1 MRHFVFGSSR
11 ASCASLHSELTPSS
25 TLANKNTV
33 TIAIDAMGGDHGPS
47 ITVPAA
53 LEAVRHDPDLNVILV
68 GLGEPLRAALGNGG
82 RALGSRVVVREVSQ
96 VVGMDEKPQDAL
108 RKKKDSSMRVAIDLV
123 KAGEANACVSAG
135 NTGALM
141 ATGRFV
147 LKTIAGI
154 DRPAIISRIR
164 ARHGHTHMLDLGA
177 NSECTALH
185 LFQFA
190 VMGSVVASDMHGI
203 ERPRIGVLNIGEEE
217 MKGDSVV
224 QETARLLTASSLN
237 YVGFV
242 EGDDIFSGECD
253 VIVTDGFTGN
263 VALKSIEGL
272 AKMIVGM
279 AKEEYTR
286 NPLRYLSAIASWPV
300 LRSLRR
306 EMDPRAYNGASM
318 VGLAGVVIKSHGS
331 ADAVSFRNAIRVA
344 IMEARKGVPTQIA
357 NLLAA
362 QPSAS

>member
-1 MRHFVFGSSR
+1 
-11 ASCASLHSELTPSS
+11 
-25 TLANKNTV
+25 
-33 TIAIDAMGGDHGPS
+33 MGGDHGPGV
-47 ITVPAA
+47 TVPAA
-53 LEAVRHDPDLNVILV
+53 VEAVRQDPDLRVILV
-68 GLGEPLRAALGNGG
+68 GLAEPVRAALGDSERTMGD
-82 RALGSRVVVREVSQ
+82 RVVVREVTQ

-147 LKTIAGI
+147 LKTIEGI

-177 NSECTALH
+177 NSQCTGLH

-190 VMGSVVASDMHGI
+190 VMGSVVAADMHGI
-203 ERPRIGVLNIGEEE
+203 ERPRVGVLNIGEEE

-224 QETARLLTASSLN
+224 QEAAKLLSASSLN

-242 EGDDIFSGECD
+242 EGDDIFSGEVD

-272 AKMIVGM
+272 AKMLVGM
-279 AKEEYTR
+279 AKAEFTR
-286 NPLRYLSAIASWPV
+286 NPFRYLAAAASWPV

-306 EMDPRAYNGASM
+306 EMDPRSYNGASM

-344 IMEARKGVPTQIA
+344 ILEARKGVPTQIA

-362 QPSAS
+362 QKPTH